1 MIWKL
6 LRRLFGR
13 TKTQVEIKYPV
24 NMLGPETSLGSLKR
38 HHDTLLVIR
47 RAANHPSERLLS
59 DIATL
64 EHIMNSAAP
73 TAMAYVFA
81 REVEKLRKFR
91 NTIDIPLIDVARS
104 LGWEIKPGKFPLKN

>member
-1 MIWKL
+1 
-6 LRRLFGR
+6 
-13 TKTQVEIKYPV
+13 
-24 NMLGPETSLGSLKR
+24 MLGPETSLGSLKR
-38 HHDTLLVIR
+38 HHDTLLVILKASGR
-47 RAANHPSERLLS
+47 PSERLMT

-64 EHIMNSAAP
+64 EHILNSAAP

-104 LGWEIKPGKFPLKN
+104 LGWEIKPVKFPLKN